1 MKKHYALKDVN
12 MKKYY
17 IVTRPTKLSDLTLDE
32 FEDEGNVHWR
42 EKARQLQARR
52 WRRIKQQLA

>member
-17 IVTRPTKLSDLTLDE
+17 IVTRPTRLSDLTFDE
-32 FEDEGNVHWR
+32 LEDETNSKWR

>member
-17 IVTRPTKLSDLTLDE
+17 IVTRPTRLSDLTFDE
-32 FEDEGNVHWR
+32 LEDESSHWR

-52 WRRIKQQLA
+52 WRRIRQQLV

>member
-17 IVTRPTKLSDLTLDE
+17 IVTRPTRLSDLTFDE
-32 FEDEGNVHWR
+32 LEAETSAHWR

>member
-17 IVTRPTKLSDLTLDE
+17 IVTRPTRLSDLTFDE
-32 FEDEGNVHWR
+32 IEEEDSIQWR
-42 EKARQLQARR
+42 EKARQLQTRR
-52 WRRIKQQLA
+52 WRRIKQQLV